1 MAKYVFSGEVDSW
14 IRSFLFRY
22 TCEFNI
28 TQYGDDS
35 MTDLVENSEKQ
46 REESVTDIL
55 NLSLIAHLESDTAPN
70 LPGSQEAAKKFQKE
84 NLTAAVNTFYPS

>member
-1 MAKYVFSGEVDSW
+1 MDQ
-14 IRSFLFRY
+14 IFL
-22 TCEFNI
+22 
-28 TQYGDDS
+28 DS

-84 NLTAAVNTFYPS
+84 NLTAAVNIFHPSMSGSQNLMPKTNNNFLF